1 MRLLSTLLC
10 LALFLPLQS
19 AAQAPAGAKPL
30 ATVNVIA
37 FPGAS
42 VNLPAWVA
50 ERQGFF
56 ARHGVAVKL
65 SFTPSSTYL
74 MSNLIDG
81 KYDIGIFGIDNLVA
95 YQEGRGEGK
104 FTGTP
109 DLVAFMGINPGFLHL
124 IGTPDVKTITD
135 LRGKQIAVDALTT
148 GFAFVL
154 REMIAR
160 AGMTDADVTYVRVGG
175 SVERFRSVVTEG
187 KQAATLLNTP
197 FDLQAVDRGYTR
209 LGSAAQLLGS
219 YHGHGVVAQRG
230 WIAQNEAAVL
240 GYMRAHRDAMEWLFD
255 PKNREIVEALLV
267 AHDRQ
272 MTPALARRTYEVFTD
287 PKEGLFRNLAVHIEG
302 LRTVLAL
309 RNKFSQPPLNLT
321 DPMKYVDLELYRKA
335 FSQKP

>member
-1 MRLLSTLLC
+1 MYLFRALLILVLLASP
-10 LALFLPLQS
+10 LA
-19 AAQAPAGAKPL
+19 AAQAPTKPL
-30 ATVNVIA
+30 ATVNAIT
-37 FPGAS
+37 FPGGFT
-42 VNLPAWVA
+42 LPAWVA

-56 ARHGVAVKL
+56 AKHGVAVKL
-65 SFTPSSTYL
+65 SFTPSSAFL

-81 KYDIGIFGIDNLVA
+81 KYDIGILGIDNLVA

-109 DLVAFMGINPGFLHL
+109 DLVSFMGLNPGFLHL
-124 IGTPDVKTITD
+124 IGAPDVKTVTD
-135 LRGKQIAVDALTT
+135 LRGRQLAVDALTT

-175 SVERFRSVVTEG
+175 SPARFRAVIEG

-197 FDLQAVDRGYTR
+197 FDLQAVDRGLTR
-209 LGSAAQLLGS
+209 LGSAAQMLGH
-219 YHGHGVVAQRG
+219 YQGHAAVAQRG
-230 WIAQNEAAVL
+230 WIAGNETTVI
-240 GYMRAHRDAMEWLFD
+240 GVMRAYRDAMEWLFD
-255 PKNREIVEALLV
+255 ARNREIAEALLV
-267 AHDRQ
+267 AHDPQ

-287 PKEGLFRNLAVHIEG
+287 PKEGLFRNLAIDIDG

-309 RNKFSQPPLNLT
+309 RNKFSEPPMTLT

-335 FSQKP
+335 FPQIQ